1 LAASLCCVFNA
12 DHDEEGITVPD
23 SSSLAFTNQAA
34 IMAGLDGTLIYLL
47 THEILST
54 TQDTLAGLKKGR
66 DTERNEQTALT
77 SPP

>member
-1 LAASLCCVFNA
+1 
-12 DHDEEGITVPD
+12 
-23 SSSLAFTNQAA
+23 
-34 IMAGLDGTLIYLL
+34 MAGLDGTLSYLL

-54 TQDTLAGLKKGR
+54 TQDTLTGLKKGR